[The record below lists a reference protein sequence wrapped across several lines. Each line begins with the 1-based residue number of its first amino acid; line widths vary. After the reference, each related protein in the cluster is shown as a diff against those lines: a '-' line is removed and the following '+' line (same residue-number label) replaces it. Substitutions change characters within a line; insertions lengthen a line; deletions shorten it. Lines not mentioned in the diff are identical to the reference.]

1 LSIDDA
7 LRCAA
12 NRKKEDEMKTLML
25 LVFAIPLI
33 AFAQSKPARK
43 YIKPEGTTP
52 RPFNEAVIV
61 GDTMYVAGH
70 IGLDPKTGKPPADV
84 EQEIKLLLDSFK
96 ADVEKGGMTM
106 DDLVMVTVHCPDV
119 SLYDKF
125 NAAYKTYFKG
135 DLPARAFLGSG
146 PLLFGAHFEMLG
158 TAVKR

>member
-1 LSIDDA
+1 
-7 LRCAA
+7 
-12 NRKKEDEMKTLML
+12 MKIL
-25 LVFAIPLI
+25 LVLIIAVPLFA
-33 AFAQSKPARK
+33 AAQSKSPRK
-43 YIKPEGTTP
+43 YIKPEGPTP

-70 IGLDPKTGKPPADV
+70 IGIDPKTGKPPADV
-84 EQEIKLLLDSFK
+84 DQEIKLLLDSFK
-96 ADVEKGGMTM
+96 ATVEKGGMTM

-125 NAAYKTYFKG
+125 NAQYVKYFKG

-146 PLLFGAHFEMLG
+146 PLLFSAHFEMLG

>member
-1 LSIDDA
+1 MVA
-7 LRCAA
+7 FP
-12 NRKKEDEMKTLML
+12 
-25 LVFAIPLI
+25 LV
-33 AFAQSKPARK
+33 AFAQGKPARK

-70 IGLDPKTGKPPADV
+70 IGIDPKTGKPPADV
-84 EQEIKLLLDSFK
+84 DEEIKLLLDSFK
-96 ADVEKGGMTM
+96 ATVEQGGMTM
-106 DDLVMVTVHCPDV
+106 DDLVMVQVHCSDL
-119 SLYDKF
+119 SLYSKF
-125 NAAYKTYFKG
+125 NAAYVKYFKG

>member
-1 LSIDDA
+1 
-7 LRCAA
+7 
-12 NRKKEDEMKTLML
+12 MKILLLL
-25 LVFAIPLI
+25 LVAFPLLG
-33 AFAQSKPARK
+33 FAQAKPARK
-43 YIKPEGTTP
+43 YIKPEGTTK

-70 IGLDPKTGKPPADV
+70 IGIDPKTGKPPADV
-84 EQEIKLLLDSFK
+84 DQEIKLLLDQFK
-96 ADVEKGGMTM
+96 ATVEKGGMTM

-119 SLYDKF
+119 SLYAKF
-125 NAAYKTYFKG
+125 NTAYTTYFKG

>member
-1 LSIDDA
+1 
-7 LRCAA
+7 
-12 NRKKEDEMKTLML
+12 MKIL
-25 LVFAIPLI
+25 LVLIIAVPLFA
-33 AFAQSKPARK
+33 AAQSKSPRK
-43 YIKPEGTTP
+43 YIKPEGPTP

-70 IGLDPKTGKPPADV
+70 IGIDPKTGKPPADV
-84 EQEIKLLLDSFK
+84 DQEIKLLLDSFK
-96 ADVEKGGMTM
+96 ATVEKGGMTM

-125 NAAYKTYFKG
+125 NAQYVKYFKG

-146 PLLFGAHFEMLG
+146 PLLFSAHFELLG

>member
-1 LSIDDA
+1 MKA
-7 LRCAA
+7 L
-12 NRKKEDEMKTLML
+12 L
-25 LVFAIPLI
+25 LLLLACPLLG
-33 AFAQSKPARK
+33 FAQAKPARK

-84 EQEIKLLLDSFK
+84 DLEIKLLLDSFK
-96 ADVEKGGMTM
+96 ATVEKGGMSM

-119 SLYDKF
+119 SLYNKF
-125 NAAYKTYFKG
+125 NAEYVKYFKG

>member
-1 LSIDDA
+1 MKMLMIAA
-7 LRCAA
+7 LLLPVLAA
-12 NRKKEDEMKTLML
+12 
-25 LVFAIPLI
+25 
-33 AFAQSKPARK
+33 AQSKPPRR

-84 EQEIKLLLDSFK
+84 DQEITMLLDSFK
-96 ADVEKGGMTM
+96 ATVEKGGMTM

-119 SLYDKF
+119 SLYNKF
-125 NAAYKTYFKG
+125 NAAYVKYFKA

>member
-1 LSIDDA
+1 MRSLLILLCFA
-7 LRCAA
+7 LP
-12 NRKKEDEMKTLML
+12 L
-25 LVFAIPLI
+25 LAT
-33 AFAQSKPARK
+33 AQNKPERR
-43 YIKPEGTTP
+43 YIKPEGPTP

-70 IGLDPKTGKPPADV
+70 IGLDPKTGKPPAEVD
-84 EQEIKLLLDSFK
+84 QEIKLLLDGFK
-96 ADVEKGGMTM
+96 ATIEKGGMTM

-119 SLYDKF
+119 SLYNKF
-125 NAAYKTYFKG
+125 NAVYVKYFKG

>member
-1 LSIDDA
+1 
-7 LRCAA
+7 
-12 NRKKEDEMKTLML
+12 MKAFLLL
-25 LVFAIPLI
+25 LVAVPLL
-33 AFAQSKPARK
+33 ASAQSKPQRK
-43 YIKPEGTTP
+43 YIKPEGATP

-84 EQEIKLLLDSFK
+84 DEEIKLLLDQFK
-96 ADVEKGGMTM
+96 ATVEKGGMTM

-119 SLYDKF
+119 SLYNKF
-125 NAAYKTYFKG
+125 NAQYVKYFKR

>member
-1 LSIDDA
+1 
-7 LRCAA
+7 
-12 NRKKEDEMKTLML
+12 MKSL
-25 LVFAIPLI
+25 LVLVLVLPLFG
-33 AFAQSKPARK
+33 AAQSKPQRR

-61 GDTMYVAGH
+61 GDTMYIAGH
-70 IGLDPKTGKPPADV
+70 IGLDPKTGKPPAEV
-84 EQEIKLLLDSFK
+84 EQEIKLLLDQFK
-96 ADVEKGGMTM
+96 ATVEKGGMTM

-119 SLYDKF
+119 SLYNKF
-125 NAAYKTYFKG
+125 NAQYVKYFKG

>member
-1 LSIDDA
+1 
-7 LRCAA
+7 
-12 NRKKEDEMKTLML
+12 MKILML
-25 LVFAIPLI
+25 LLLALPLM
-33 AFAQSKPARK
+33 AAAQTKAGRR
-43 YIKPEGTTP
+43 YIKPEGPTP

-84 EQEIKLLLDSFK
+84 DQEIKLLLDSFK
-96 ADVEKGGMTM
+96 STIERGGMTM

-119 SLYDKF
+119 SLYNQF
-125 NAAYKTYFKG
+125 NAAYVKYFKG

-158 TAVKR
+158 TAVKH